1 MENVFV
7 AINNIVNPIY
17 VSLKSIYETKGSDG
31 ETYNCKNGG
40 DAYYCFVFVSKG
52 KITLHTSKNL
62 KINLQEKE
70 AILVSSNDVKAILL
84 NANTALTVRLHTQA
98 YGFSFNR

>member
-52 KITLHTSKNL
+52 KITLHTSKKN
-62 KINLQEKE
+62 
-70 AILVSSNDVKAILL
+70 AMLV
-84 NANTALTVRLHTQA
+84 
-98 YGFSFNR
+98 